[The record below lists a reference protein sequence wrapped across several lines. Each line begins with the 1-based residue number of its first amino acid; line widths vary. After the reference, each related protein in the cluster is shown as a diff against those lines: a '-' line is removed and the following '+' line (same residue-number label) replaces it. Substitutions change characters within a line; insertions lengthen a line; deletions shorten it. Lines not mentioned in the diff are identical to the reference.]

1 MKFFERYLIS
11 NYATSLFD
19 KVFAVFN
26 LIGYYATPSAA
37 LPPPPPRE
45 DKKTFMF
52 QVLSHQWRLIQPILN
67 AMD

>member
-1 MKFFERYLIS
+1 MS

-37 LPPPPPRE
+37 LPPPPPQG
-45 DKKTFMF
+45 KIK
-52 QVLSHQWRLIQPILN
+52 RLLCFKSFLTN
-67 AMD
+67 GG